1 MSAGH
6 RVEQLGFLTCTEF
19 DGWGLCG
26 GLLLLNTLA
35 RPLEFHCTLPV
46 KVSRTQAILYGA
58 SLRAH
63 VCGQVI
69 GRALLDKAKT
79 VPQLLLTDCWDTA
92 QLPDNVD
99 TPMVFVPPTAPAS
112 AAAEV
117 DSVDLPPVGMAPAAP
132 PMPWDT
138 LTIRDQTV
146 WLLAPDTNSAV
157 DSRRWIEAALTQFTA
172 RHDLAEPFDRVRQA
186 MTEARDAA
194 LRAA

>member
-46 KVSRTQAILYGA
+46 KVSRTQVILYGA

-79 VPQLLLTDCWDTA
+79 APQLLLTDCWDTA
-92 QLPDNVD
+92 QLPDNGD
-99 TPMVFVPPTAPAS
+99 IPLVFLPPAAPIVVH
-112 AAAEV
+112 AEV
-117 DSVDLPPVGMAPAAP
+117 DSLELPPVGLAPMAL
-132 PMPWDT
+132 PMPWQT
-138 LTIRDQTV
+138 LAIRDQEL
-146 WLLAPDTNSAV
+146 WLADPAAAGG
-157 DSRRWIEAALTQFTA
+157 DSRHWIEGILTQFTA